1 MRHNLK
7 SNLKCRTVD
16 FLELSQEE
24 EMEIVTQV
32 KKLEDTNNLLSS
44 SLDDLTIS
52 QIAEN
57 MENEHFVFQE
67 MEDINKS
74 DNGPVSSWRCF

>member
-1 MRHNLK
+1 M
-7 SNLKCRTVD
+7 SDVD

-24 EMEIVTQV
+24 EMELVTQV
-32 KKLEDTNNLLSS
+32 KKLEDTNNLLSF

-67 MEDINKS
+67 MEDLA
-74 DNGPVSSWRCF
+74 

>member
-1 MRHNLK
+1 M
-7 SNLKCRTVD
+7 SDVD

-24 EMEIVTQV
+24 EMEFVTQI

-44 SLDDLTIS
+44 SLDDLTIC

-67 MEDINKS
+67 M
-74 DNGPVSSWRCF
+74 

>member
-1 MRHNLK
+1 M
-7 SNLKCRTVD
+7 SDVD
-16 FLELSQEE
+16 ILELSQEE
-24 EMEIVTQV
+24 EMELVTQA

-67 MEDINKS
+67 MEDLSISQTSQCVTRNS
-74 DNGPVSSWRCF
+74 I

>member
-1 MRHNLK
+1 M
-7 SNLKCRTVD
+7 SDVD

-24 EMEIVTQV
+24 EMELVTQV
-32 KKLEDTNNLLSS
+32 KKLEYTNNLLNS

-67 MEDINKS
+67 M
-74 DNGPVSSWRCF
+74 

>member
-1 MRHNLK
+1 MSEVN
-7 SNLKCRTVD
+7 

-24 EMEIVTQV
+24 EMELVTQV

-57 MENEHFVFQE
+57 IENEH
-67 MEDINKS
+67 
-74 DNGPVSSWRCF
+74 

>member
-1 MRHNLK
+1 M
-7 SNLKCRTVD
+7 SNVD

-24 EMEIVTQV
+24 EMEFVTQV

-57 MENEHFVFQE
+57 MENEHFVFQK
-67 MEDINKS
+67 MEDLCVTRNSI
-74 DNGPVSSWRCF
+74 

>member
-1 MRHNLK
+1 M
-7 SNLKCRTVD
+7 SDVD

-24 EMEIVTQV
+24 MELVTQV
-32 KKLEDTNNLLSS
+32 KKLEDTNNLLSF

-67 MEDINKS
+67 MEDLA
-74 DNGPVSSWRCF
+74 

>member
-1 MRHNLK
+1 M
-7 SNLKCRTVD
+7 SDVD

-24 EMEIVTQV
+24 EMELVTQV

-44 SLDDLTIS
+44 SLDDLTAIP

-57 MENEHFVFQE
+57 IENEH
-67 MEDINKS
+67 
-74 DNGPVSSWRCF
+74 

>member
-1 MRHNLK
+1 M
-7 SNLKCRTVD
+7 SNVD

-24 EMEIVTQV
+24 EMEFVTQV

-67 MEDINKS
+67 MEDLSISQTSQCVTRNS
-74 DNGPVSSWRCF
+74 I